1 MIDHA
6 GEADTRSTHDRRG
19 AYLNLKGTRGNG
31 YLFISLRR
39 TPRGR
44 CPDLREAYLKRV
56 AVLIG
61 GLNAAQMT
69 RHRQQLCRAVFSTIR
84 LATRRN
90 GRIRD

>member
-39 TPRGR
+39 TPCDS
-44 CPDLREAYLKRV
+44 CPDLRAIYRKQV
-56 AVLIG
+56 A
-61 GLNAAQMT
+61 
-69 RHRQQLCRAVFSTIR
+69 
-84 LATRRN
+84 
-90 GRIRD
+90 

>member
-1 MIDHA
+1 MR
-6 GEADTRSTHDRRG
+6 EADARSTHDRRG

-31 YLFISLRR
+31 YLVISLRR
-39 TPRGR
+39 TPRDR
-44 CPDLREAYLKRV
+44 CPDPRV
-56 AVLIG
+56 IYRKQVAARIKV
-61 GLNAAQMT
+61 LNAAQMT